1 MACFDD
7 AALLKL
13 LKLDLGLV
21 TKSKD
26 EFLVLLLGAAKNEIK
41 REGITL
47 QDTVDDAHLIVMYAA
62 YLFRKRAEKYN
73 YNAAAMPRMLRYA
86 LNNRLFSEK
95 LAVPD
100 SGTAE
105 GGGADV

>member
-13 LKLDLGLV
+13 LKLDLGMM
-21 TKSKD
+21 TASKD
-26 EFLVLLLGAAKNEIK
+26 ELLMLVIGSAKKEIE

-47 QDTVDDAHLIVMYAA
+47 RDTVDDAHLIVMYAA
-62 YLFRKRAEKYN
+62 WLFRKRTKDTD
-73 YNAAAMPRMLRYA
+73 AAGMPRMLRYA
-86 LNNRLFSEK
+86 MNNRLFSEK
-95 LAVPD
+95 LAVPN

>member
-1 MACFDD
+1 MVCFNDE
-7 AALLKL
+7 ALLKL
-13 LKLDLGLV
+13 LKLDLGIV

-26 EFLVLLLGAAKNEIK
+26 EFLVLLLGAAKKEIQ

-62 YLFRKRAEKYN
+62 YLFRKRAKDTD
-73 YNAAAMPRMLRYA
+73 AAGMPRMLRYA
-86 LNNRLFSEK
+86 LNNRLFSER
-95 LAVPD
+95 LAVPE

-105 GGGADV
+105 GGDAGV

>member
-7 AALLKL
+7 ATLLKL
-13 LKLDLGLV
+13 VKMDLGLV
-21 TKSKD
+21 TTSKD
-26 EFLVLLLGAAKNEIK
+26 ELLVLVLGSAKEEIE

-47 QDTVDDAHLIVMYAA
+47 RDTVDDAHLIVMYAA
-62 YLFRKRAEKYN
+62 YLFRKRAKDTDT
-73 YNAAAMPRMLRYA
+73 AGMPRMLRYA

-95 LAVPD
+95 LAAPD
-100 SGTAE
+100 SGAAE

>member
-13 LKLDLGLV
+13 LKQDLGMMSA
-21 TKSKD
+21 SKD
-26 EFLVLLLGAAKNEIK
+26 ELLMLVIGSAKEAIE

-47 QDTVDDAHLIVMYAA
+47 RDTVDDAHLIVMYAA
-62 YLFRKRAEKYN
+62 WLFRKRAKDTD
-73 YNAAAMPRMLRYA
+73 AAGMPRMLRYA
-86 LNNRLFSEK
+86 MNNRLFSEK
-95 LAVPD
+95 LAVPN

>member
-7 AALLKL
+7 ATLLKL
-13 LKLDLGLV
+13 LKQDLGLM
-21 TKSKD
+21 TASKD
-26 EFLVLLLGAAKNEIK
+26 ELLVLVLGTAKKEIE

-62 YLFRKRAEKYN
+62 YLFRKRAKDTD
-73 YNAAAMPRMLRYA
+73 AAGMPRMLRYA

-105 GGGADV
+105 GGDADV

>member
-13 LKLDLGLV
+13 LKLDLGMM
-21 TKSKD
+21 TASKD
-26 EFLVLLLGAAKNEIK
+26 ELLMLVIGSAKKEIE

-47 QDTVDDAHLIVMYAA
+47 RDTVDDAHLIVMYAA
-62 YLFRKRAEKYN
+62 WLFRKRAEKYN
-73 YNAAAMPRMLRYA
+73 YNAGAMPRMLRYA
-86 LNNRLFSEK
+86 MNNRLFSEK
-95 LAVPD
+95 LAVPN

-105 GGGADV
+105 GGGANV

>member
-13 LKLDLGLV
+13 LKLDLGMM
-21 TKSKD
+21 TASKD
-26 EFLVLLLGAAKNEIK
+26 ELLMLVIGSAKKEIE

-47 QDTVDDAHLIVMYAA
+47 RDTVDDAHLIVMYAA
-62 YLFRKRAEKYN
+62 WLFRKRAKDTD
-73 YNAAAMPRMLRYA
+73 AAGMPRMLRYA
-86 LNNRLFSEK
+86 MNNRLFSEK
-95 LAVPD
+95 LAVPN